1 MAKRKHECPEPDNTE
16 RWAVS
21 YLDMITVMM
30 CLFLVLYA
38 ISQVDQGKLAKL
50 RTSLA
55 AGFNSTIQIANPLQ
69 TNGGLG
75 ILAGSTSAVQLGTL
89 MGNLNQNP

>member
-38 ISQVDQGKLAKL
+38 ISTPPFRLPIRSKPMGDW
-50 RTSLA
+50 
-55 AGFNSTIQIANPLQ
+55 GF
-69 TNGGLG
+69 
-75 ILAGSTSAVQLGTL
+75 
-89 MGNLNQNP
+89 